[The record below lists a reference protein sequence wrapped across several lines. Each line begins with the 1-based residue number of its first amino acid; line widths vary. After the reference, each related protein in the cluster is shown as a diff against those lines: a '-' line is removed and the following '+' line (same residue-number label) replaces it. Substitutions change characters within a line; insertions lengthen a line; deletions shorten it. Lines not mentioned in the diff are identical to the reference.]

1 MWSAIRGLSD
11 FGGLVVLAYFLYRTV
26 IFLRARWVA
35 QHRRDSAELDG
46 HRKSITDRAKRAD
59 ENLELE
65 VIRLRAEAAQ
75 SLARYDALRA
85 ESAAELRAASARY
98 EALQERRFEE
108 VKSMLAAGGLGDAAA
123 FTERALDAVYNLQR
137 AAPERDALLAD
148 TIVRKL
154 ALMLSQGAA
163 PLPDDIKVQHL
174 PPPHHPQGLP
184 GNDP

>member
-1 MWSAIRGLSD
+1 MWSALRSLSD

-26 IFLRARWVA
+26 LFLRARWVA

-46 HRKSITDRAKRAD
+46 HRKSITDRAKRAE

-65 VIRLRAEAAQ
+65 VARLRQEVAQ
-75 SLARYDALRA
+75 GIVRYDALRA
-85 ESAAELRAASARY
+85 ESAAELRAAGARY

-108 VKSMLAAGGLGDAAA
+108 VRSMLAAGSLGDAAA
-123 FTERALDAVYNLQR
+123 FTERALDAVHSLQR
-137 AAPERDALLAD
+137 AAPERDALLAE
-148 TIVRKL
+148 TIVRKI

-174 PPPHHPQGLP
+174 TSPHRPKGLP